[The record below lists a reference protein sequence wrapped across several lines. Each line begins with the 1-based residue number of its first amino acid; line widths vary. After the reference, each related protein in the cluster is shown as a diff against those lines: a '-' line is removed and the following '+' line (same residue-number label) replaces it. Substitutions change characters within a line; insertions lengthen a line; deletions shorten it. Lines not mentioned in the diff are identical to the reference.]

1 MSDSPKSFFSDY
13 FPEMRA
19 GNHNFNLSFSYELAN
34 HLDRERHRSLVDNL
48 LLSRSSSFLM
58 DLSNSDTLVPDIM
71 NPTVEAPNLF
81 QPNVTQILNWN
92 TEYIN
97 RNPNATTMMYQPNFN
112 LPSKTPKACG
122 LLSSDVVINIMMD
135 SGTEDLKRNPYIM
148 HERDDL
154 FNDLLKQTSGNQQ
167 NSMDMEP
174 LDRCPTP
181 LNSNDD
187 IKPKKKNNR
196 CPPLKKRKALSQK
209 KERLTCVDNK
219 QPKRQNKKQGNKSKG
234 HSKAK
239 KQSRNTTKLINM
251 ANTQAETNAVPRGVI
266 ADMEDFNRN
275 PNTTNMVHQM
285 INMQA
290 ESNAEFAYMEDF
302 NRKRNAMMGMKQ
314 QGLNMPPRE
323 MGNNDPPRK
332 TAMDNIYPPGLT
344 PKSQNRQK
352 IRNTNTNANDLVG
365 MELQRLNTPPRE
377 LGDIYIPRVT
387 AMQNRYPIFNMQTAP
402 MANAPPRFYPEN
414 INDPPILTKEQ
425 VWRNHPQIPHIDIQK
440 AAYNFGEACIG
451 HKMVN
456 KVIRGDY
463 DRFMG
468 VDLGRDE
475 DFIKSLKNGLSQRTI
490 SYHLQEDFEIVWR
503 YEDFLNNEPANL
515 EDNQNVALKK
525 ITEKYFE
532 GDALNWIENDTR
544 RKDLRP
550 LYREEILNEYRRGIN
565 NVDEFSLEAFSSS
578 S

>member
-1 MSDSPKSFFSDY
+1 MSDSPKSFLSDY

-19 GNHNFNLSFSYELAN
+19 GNHNSNLSFSYELAN
-34 HLDRERHRSLVDNL
+34 HLDRDRERHRSLVDNL

-187 IKPKKKNNR
+187 IKPKKKNTS
-196 CPPLKKRKALSQK
+196 CPPLKKRKALSKQ
-209 KERLTCVDNK
+209 KERLTCVDKK

-314 QGLNMPPRE
+314 QGLNMPP
-323 MGNNDPPRK
+323 
-332 TAMDNIYPPGLT
+332 
-344 PKSQNRQK
+344 
-352 IRNTNTNANDLVG
+352 
-365 MELQRLNTPPRE
+365 QRD
-377 LGDIYIPRVT
+377 G
-387 AMQNRYPIFNMQTAP
+387 QQ
-402 MANAPPRFYPEN
+402 
-414 INDPPILTKEQ
+414 
-425 VWRNHPQIPHIDIQK
+425 
-440 AAYNFGEACIG
+440 
-451 HKMVN
+451 
-456 KVIRGDY
+456 
-463 DRFMG
+463 
-468 VDLGRDE
+468 
-475 DFIKSLKNGLSQRTI
+475 
-490 SYHLQEDFEIVWR
+490 
-503 YEDFLNNEPANL
+503 
-515 EDNQNVALKK
+515 
-525 ITEKYFE
+525 
-532 GDALNWIENDTR
+532 
-544 RKDLRP
+544 
-550 LYREEILNEYRRGIN
+550 
-565 NVDEFSLEAFSSS
+565 
-578 S
+578 

>member
-196 CPPLKKRKALSQK
+196 CPPLKKRKALSKK
-209 KERLTCVDNK
+209 KERLYCVDNK

-234 HSKAK
+234 HSKVK
-239 KQSRNTTKLINM
+239 KQNRNTTNLINM
-251 ANTQAETNAVPRGVI
+251 ANTQAGTNAVPRGVI
-266 ADMEDFNRN
+266 AHIEVFNRE

-285 INMQA
+285 FNVQA
-290 ESNAEFAYMEDF
+290 EINAVPREIAGMEEDL
-302 NRKRNAMMGMKQ
+302 NRNRNATRVEYTQRVGRQLSSKSDCDAREISILQYADSSHGECASKIFSGKHQRKPKRKHGATRVEYTTQREGQ
-314 QGLNMPPRE
+314 Q
-323 MGNNDPPRK
+323 
-332 TAMDNIYPPGLT
+332 
-344 PKSQNRQK
+344 
-352 IRNTNTNANDLVG
+352 
-365 MELQRLNTPPRE
+365 
-377 LGDIYIPRVT
+377 
-387 AMQNRYPIFNMQTAP
+387 
-402 MANAPPRFYPEN
+402 
-414 INDPPILTKEQ
+414 
-425 VWRNHPQIPHIDIQK
+425 
-440 AAYNFGEACIG
+440 
-451 HKMVN
+451 
-456 KVIRGDY
+456 
-463 DRFMG
+463 
-468 VDLGRDE
+468 
-475 DFIKSLKNGLSQRTI
+475 
-490 SYHLQEDFEIVWR
+490 
-503 YEDFLNNEPANL
+503 
-515 EDNQNVALKK
+515 
-525 ITEKYFE
+525 
-532 GDALNWIENDTR
+532 
-544 RKDLRP
+544 
-550 LYREEILNEYRRGIN
+550 
-565 NVDEFSLEAFSSS
+565 
-578 S
+578 